1 MRLSER
7 NKSPIYYALYT
18 GTQITTDANGFYT
31 GENPPTYGN
40 VVKDYMV
47 VGLNTGT
54 ALLEQ
59 FGIADS
65 YSVKLATD
73 DPTCPIDEASVLWLD
88 MGDLEA
94 YSQQTVYADGAVA
107 IKDGKIMVKSTSSGA
122 AVWTEV
128 PYTHAVVRVSK
139 SKGYITYLL
148 KSVDVTV

>member
-18 GTQITTDANGFYT
+18 GKTKTTDANGLYT

-40 VVKDYMV
+40 VVMEYMV
-47 VGLNTGT
+47 QGVPSGT

-59 FGIADS
+59 FGITDS
-65 YSVKLATD
+65 YSVKLVTD
-73 DPTCPIDEASVLWLD
+73 DTSCPIDEATVLWIGFDVLP
-88 MGDLEA
+88 A
-94 YSQQTVYADGAVA
+94 YSSSSTYANGDITV
-107 IKDGKIMVKSTSSGA
+107 KDGKIMRYVLSSGTWA
-122 AVWTEV
+122 EV
-128 PYTHAVVRVSK
+128 PYTHAVVRASP